1 MGMFSKKP
9 SKLHQANTQLQAESN
24 KLSELSEAVE
34 GLKERLKTQQENQR
48 RLAAQKNNLKDAFG
62 RLQTARTKLRPQLN
76 ELQEELQSCAGRKAA
91 FEQQCAGDVRES
103 QRAREWL
110 DRLRQASI
118 MLTSAQQRRR
128 AEEVAAPATVAAT
141 SESPPVAATDAS
153 ACAAA
158 EGQGHLQALPAEAMR
173 LAQQQHDE
181 LSKRIQQTAAK
192 TVALDEERE
201 ALSGERAQLLDEQR
215 ALKADTA
222 ALVEAKADAA
232 ERLEQAH
239 AEVAALRG
247 RYEAMKLELETA
259 QRDADSL
266 SRRHEAVVADLES
279 LRGRRTDLR
288 NAAFSEITEGA
299 GASDGGPADPPEGAC
314 GSCECSLPAH
324 RSRGRRPDAR
334 AARRWWHVG
343 PHLLRFEERAAE
355 GLTGASACCAAAELR
370 ACRATHLLA
379 NSAERFAVCRPSVAA
394 GPCCQHNRLILKPRP
409 TSWCVLCVQN

>member
-288 NAAFSEITEGA
+288 NAAFSEITEARRKWSSTSRARERAMVDQQIHQKELVGLASAHSQLIAAGGGALTLGQQGA
-299 GASDGGPADPPEGAC
+299 GGMLDPISSDSKSALLKASLVLPRAAPLQNFAPAVQLTSLRTPRNDLQFAGHRLLLGPA
-314 GSCECSLPAH
+314 
-324 RSRGRRPDAR
+324 
-334 AARRWWHVG
+334 
-343 PHLLRFEERAAE
+343 
-355 GLTGASACCAAAELR
+355 AS
-370 ACRATHLLA
+370 TT
-379 NSAERFAVCRPSVAA
+379 V
-394 GPCCQHNRLILKPRP
+394 
-409 TSWCVLCVQN
+409 